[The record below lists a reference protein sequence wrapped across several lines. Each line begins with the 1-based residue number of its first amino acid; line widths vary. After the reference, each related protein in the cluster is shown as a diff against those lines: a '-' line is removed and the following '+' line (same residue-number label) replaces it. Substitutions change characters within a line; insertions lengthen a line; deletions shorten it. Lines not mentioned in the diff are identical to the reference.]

1 MIRVLLTFLEVV
13 EDVNEAIRS
22 AEAVKRSADDVG
34 IDKLSILLASTGDLL
49 RAQVQRLER

>member
-22 AEAVKRSADDVG
+22 AEAVKRSADVG